1 MELDYRHVLES
12 LLTLSNDSI
21 TLRNKIVFAA
31 ILIFLVTLIVYL
43 IQQHYSV
50 SYRDSLKPVDAD
62 RNGSSLTAIAATITI
77 YIEFIW
83 QLNESYVYLH

>member
-31 ILIFLVTLIVYL
+31 ILIFLVTLILYL
-43 IQQHYSV
+43 IQRHYSV
-50 SYRDSLKPVDAD
+50 SYRDSLTPVDLLVSTSAKFYYYESFYQEQIEIM
-62 RNGSSLTAIAATITI
+62 SSSI
-77 YIEFIW
+77 F
-83 QLNESYVYLH
+83 